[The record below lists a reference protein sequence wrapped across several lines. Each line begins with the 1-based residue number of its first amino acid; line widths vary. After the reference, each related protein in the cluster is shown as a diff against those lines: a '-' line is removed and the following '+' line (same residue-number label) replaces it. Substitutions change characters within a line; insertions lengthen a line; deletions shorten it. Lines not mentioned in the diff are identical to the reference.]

1 MYFAG
6 LVTEREGATVEH
18 AMLAMNLCGELYLA
32 LRGREYVVLGSDVL
46 FKTGSQEMLTYPDLM
61 VFCEP
66 AKLKPG
72 KRNVVTNP
80 TLVVEVL
87 SPSTEALDRGL
98 KSREYRLSPSIRQY
112 ALASQDRPLIEIH
125 TRAADGIWWISEVT
139 GLDSDCF
146 FSSLECSIPMA
157 ALYDGVLEK

>member
-6 LVTEREGATVEH
+6 LVTERQGATVEH

-46 FKTGSQEMLTYPDLM
+46 LETGSQEMLTYPDLM

-72 KRNVVTNP
+72 KRNIVTNP

-87 SPSTEALDRGL
+87 SPHHRNYRSWRQIPRISL
-98 KSREYRLSPSIRQY
+98 KPFRSPV
-112 ALASQDRPLIEIH
+112 
-125 TRAADGIWWISEVT
+125 RA
-139 GLDSDCF
+139 
-146 FSSLECSIPMA
+146 SIPGSA
-157 ALYDGVLEK
+157 PHRDPHPRRRRHLVDQ

>member
-1 MYFAG
+1 MAAPDPPWISVEEFLQQEERSETKHMYFAG

-46 FKTGSQEMLTYPDLM
+46 LETGSQEMLTYPDLM

-66 AKLKPG
+66 AKLKSG
-72 KRNVVTNP
+72 KQNIVTNP

-87 SPSTEALDRGL
+87 SPPHR
-98 KSREYRLSPSIRQY
+98 SP
-112 ALASQDRPLIEIH
+112 
-125 TRAADGIWWISEVT
+125 
-139 GLDSDCF
+139 
-146 FSSLECSIPMA
+146 
-157 ALYDGVLEK
+157 